1 MPPGDR
7 GPALRLA
14 ALRQLMALD
23 ALEAAPREPGRDAT
37 VARARR
43 IATRKTSIRQLLKLA
58 KHHGITLPPV
68 VAERADPAHRKPA
81 AMINTAPADFP
92 MWSEDLSE
100 QPHHAVIRDLL
111 RRMVV
116 EQGIPPTD
124 VLDAAFANAA
134 ALSLEVRGLI
144 GTSLTYYR
152 AGAALAQTCPEIQA
166 VAAESL
172 RLTNAMADRVAAM
185 GGQRPA
191 GLPRSG
197 H

>member
-37 VARARR
+37 IARARR
-43 IATRKTSIRQLLKLA
+43 IATRKTSLRQLLKLA
-58 KHHGITLPPV
+58 KHHGISLPPV
-68 VAERADPAHRKPA
+68 VAERADPSSRKPPV
-81 AMINTAPADFP
+81 INTAPTNYP

-116 EQGIPPTD
+116 EEGIPPAK
-124 VLDAAFANAA
+124 VLEAALGNAA
-134 ALSLEVRGLI
+134 ALSLEVKGLI
-144 GTSLTYYR
+144 GTSLSFYR

-185 GGQRPA
+185 GGQRPPGMA
-191 GLPRSG
+191 RAD

>member
-37 VARARR
+37 IARARR
-43 IATRKTSIRQLLKLA
+43 IATRKTSLRQLLKLA
-58 KHHGITLPPV
+58 KHHGISLPPV
-68 VAERADPAHRKPA
+68 VAERADPSSRKPPV
-81 AMINTAPADFP
+81 INTAPTNYP

-116 EQGIPPTD
+116 EEGIPPAE
-124 VLDAAFANAA
+124 VLEAALGNAA
-134 ALSLEVRGLI
+134 ALSLEVKGLI
-144 GTSLTYYR
+144 GTSLSFYR

-185 GGQRPA
+185 GGQRPPGMA
-191 GLPRSG
+191 RAD